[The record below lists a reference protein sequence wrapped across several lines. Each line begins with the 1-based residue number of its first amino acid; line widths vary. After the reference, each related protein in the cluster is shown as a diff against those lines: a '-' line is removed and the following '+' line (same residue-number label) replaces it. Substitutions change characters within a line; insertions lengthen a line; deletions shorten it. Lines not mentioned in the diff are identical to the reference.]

1 MTIPTL
7 NTQALPRITLITPS
21 FNQDSYLEE
30 TIHSVLDQNY
40 PNLQFGIIDGG
51 STDDSYKIIEKY
63 RDRLDF
69 AVIEPDHGQTDAIN
83 KGLARADGEIVG
95 WLCSDDTLLPG
106 SLEKIGGHFARNP
119 QHDWIAGAC
128 RVIDTRGAVTETVF
142 PCGEFTIPGVL
153 LRDED
158 KPFNL
163 PQPGVFWRRSLHD
176 LLGVLDESLHY
187 CMDFEFWLRLIES
200 GRQPTL
206 LNTELATY
214 RLHDASK
221 SCAMPIGFTR
231 EHIKIES
238 GYAKSLPLPQRL
250 RFQRRLGYMQR
261 ACAIHDAKGRVWS
274 EVMRRP
280 WWLLSHQVR
289 QAILNSDRKAA

>member
-1 MTIPTL
+1 MTTPRIKSSG
-7 NTQALPRITLITPS
+7 LPRITLITPS
-21 FNQDSYLEE
+21 YNQAPFLEE
-30 TIHSVLDQNY
+30 TINSVLDQGY
-40 PNLQFGIIDGG
+40 PNLQYGIIDGG
-51 STDDSYKIIEKY
+51 SSDGSRRIIKKY
-63 RDRLDF
+63 RNHLDF
-69 AVIEPDHGQTDAIN
+69 AVIEPDNGQTDAIN
-83 KGLARADGEIVG
+83 KGLSRADGEIVG

-106 SLEKIGGHFARNP
+106 ALNTIGRHFANNP
-119 QHDWIAGAC
+119 GDDWIAGAC
-128 RVIDTRGAVTETVF
+128 HVIDTGGRVTQTVV
-142 PCGEFTIPGVL
+142 PCGEFTIAGLL

-200 GRQPTL
+200 GRRPTL
-206 LNTELATY
+206 LEPALATY

-231 EHIKIES
+231 EHIRVES
-238 GYAKSLPLPQRL
+238 GYARSLPLPQRL

-261 ACAIHDAKGRVWS
+261 ACVIHDTKGHVWP

-280 WWLLSHQVR
+280 WWLLSQQIR
-289 QAILNSDRKAA
+289 QSIMHGDRKAA